1 MTRTAPDIAAQ
12 ARELSLLFLKL
23 SMATDQFRHDHFD
36 ELSAT
41 MRAQLKDQA
50 QHLDDL
56 SDHFTA
62 AAIGAILK
70 LIQDDLDNI
79 KGATQRAQQAIA
91 TIQKIEKVASI
102 VSAGVALGAAIFAG
116 NPGNIGSA
124 VTALSDAIM
133 DQTAV
138 KSAS

>member
-1 MTRTAPDIAAQ
+1 MTRIAPDIAAQ
-12 ARELSLLFLKL
+12 ARELSILFLQL
-23 SMATDQFRHDHFD
+23 SMAVDQFRHDHFD

-41 MRAQLKDQA
+41 MRARLKDQA

-62 AAIGAILK
+62 AAIGATLK

-79 KGATQRAQQAIA
+79 KNATRQARQAVA

-116 NPGNIGSA
+116 NPANIGSA
-124 VTALSDAIM
+124 VTALSGAIA
-133 DQTAV
+133 DQTAA